1 MSRRP
6 SLSQNRILI
15 TGGSSGIGE
24 QLARQ
29 FAAHQARV
37 LVVARRE
44 DRLQSLQQEH
54 SATEFHYLV
63 GDVAAAETRKRIAE
77 WIDRQ
82 WGGLDVLV
90 NNAGIGAIGPF
101 LSSSESCL
109 RELFEVN
116 FFAPVE
122 LIRTLIPLMQDQ
134 TAPAIINIGSVLGHF
149 SAPQKSEYCASKFA
163 LHGFT
168 DALYNEL
175 AGVGIHVLLVSPSTT
190 RSEFFDQEK
199 TKNARSPFRFGGMTS
214 AAVATKTILALQ
226 GGKREIILSPSG
238 NLLVWLDR
246 IAPWW
251 MARIQRDWGETRAD

>member
-90 NNAGIGAIGPF
+90 NNAGIAEASPLAETSLESYRRVIDVNQVGVF
-101 LSSSESCL
+101 LGMRAVIPAMTEVGGGSILNISSIDGLVGMNGVVSY
-109 RELFEVN
+109 V
-116 FFAPVE
+116 
-122 LIRTLIPLMQDQ
+122 
-134 TAPAIINIGSVLGHF
+134 
-149 SAPQKSEYCASKFA
+149 ASKWA
-163 LHGFT
+163 
-168 DALYNEL
+168 
-175 AGVGIHVLLVSPSTT
+175 V
-190 RSEFFDQEK
+190 R
-199 TKNARSPFRFGGMTS
+199 GMTKT
-214 AAVATKTILALQ
+214 AARGL
-226 GGKREIILSPSG
+226 
-238 NLLVWLDR
+238 
-246 IAPWW
+246 
-251 MARIQRDWGETRAD
+251 